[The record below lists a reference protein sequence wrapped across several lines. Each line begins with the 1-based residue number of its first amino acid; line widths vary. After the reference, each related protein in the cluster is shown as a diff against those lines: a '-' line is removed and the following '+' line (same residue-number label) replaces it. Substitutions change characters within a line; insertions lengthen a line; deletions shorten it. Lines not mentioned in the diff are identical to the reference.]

1 MSVTTRWIEIDAGG
15 GERYDGYLALPR
27 AGKGPG
33 VIIVQE
39 IFGVNAHI
47 RSVAEQYA
55 LAGYVALAPDIFWR
69 AERRVELGYEGA
81 DRDKALALLKRMD
94 ADQAAADLGAAAAT
108 LRGLP
113 ELSGKVG
120 AVGFCYGGQLA
131 YLMAARGTVDA
142 AVAYYGGGIQNKLDQ
157 AANIRVPVQFHYAE
171 HDSSIPQTAVAQV
184 KQTFSGHPSAEFHD
198 YPGAG
203 HGFNCSDR
211 AAYDQKASALAHG
224 RTLSFLAPVL

>member
-1 MSVTTRWIEIDAGG
+1 MSVTTRWIEIDAGA

-33 VIIVQE
+33 IIIVQE

-69 AERRVELGYEGA
+69 SERRVELGYEGA
-81 DRDKALALLKRMD
+81 DRDKALALLKTVD
-94 ADQAAADLGAAAAT
+94 VEKTVSDLGGAAAT
-108 LRGLP
+108 LRAQP
-113 ELSGKVG
+113 ETAGKIG
-120 AVGFCYGGQLA
+120 AVGFCFGGQLA

-142 AVAYYGGGIQNKLDQ
+142 AVAYYGGGIQNKLNE
-157 AANIRVPVQFHYAE
+157 AANIRVPMMFHYAE
-171 HDSSIPQTAVAQV
+171 HDGSIPQTAVAQV
-184 KQTFSGHPSAEFHD
+184 KQTFAGRPNTQFFD

-211 AAYDQKASALAHG
+211 SAYDQHA
-224 RTLSFLAPVL
+224 

>member
-1 MSVTTRWIEIDAGG
+1 MSLTTRWIEIDAGS

-69 AERRVELGYEGA
+69 SERRVELGYEGA
-81 DRDKALALLKRMD
+81 DRDKALALLKAID
-94 ADQAAADLGAAAAT
+94 VEKTVADLGAAANT
-108 LRGLP
+108 LRALP
-113 ELSGKVG
+113 EAAGKIG
-120 AVGFCYGGQLA
+120 AVGFCFGGQLA
-131 YLMAARGTVDA
+131 YLMAARGAVDA
-142 AVAYYGGGIQNKLDQ
+142 AVAYYGGGIQNKLDE
-157 AANIRVPVQFHYAE
+157 ADKMRAPILFHYAE
-171 HDSSIPQTAVAQV
+171 HDHSIPQTAVAQV
-184 KQTFSGHPSAEFHD
+184 KQRFAGRTNAHFHD
-198 YPGAG
+198 YPGVE

-211 AAYDQKASALAHG
+211 SAYNQHASALAHG
-224 RTLSFLAPVL
+224 RTLEFLSSNL

>member
-1 MSVTTRWIEIDAGG
+1 MTLTTRWIEIDAGG

-69 AERRVELGYEGA
+69 TERRVELGYEGA
-81 DRDKALALLKRMD
+81 DRDKALALLKGID
-94 ADQAAADLGAAAAT
+94 ADRTVADLGAAATT
-108 LRGLP
+108 LRALP
-113 ELSGKVG
+113 ETTGKIG
-120 AVGFCYGGQLA
+120 TVGFCFGGQLA
-131 YLMAARGTVDA
+131 YLMAARGTADA
-142 AVAYYGGGIQNKLDQ
+142 AVAYYGGGIQNKLGE
-157 AANIRVPVQFHYAE
+157 AANVRVPILFHYAE
-171 HDSSIPQTAVAQV
+171 HDASIPPTAVAQV
-184 KQTFSGHPSAEFHD
+184 KQQFAGHTNAQFFD
-198 YPGAG
+198 YPGVE

-211 AAYDQKASALAHG
+211 SAYNQPASALAHG
-224 RTLSFLAPVL
+224 RTLAFLSQHL

>member
-47 RSVAEQYA
+47 RSVAEQFA
-55 LAGYVALAPDIFWR
+55 LAGYVALAPDLFWR
-69 AERRVELGYEGA
+69 EERRVELGYEGA
-81 DRDKALALLKRMD
+81 DRDKALALLKRID
-94 ADQAAADLGAAAAT
+94 ADRSAADFGAAAAT
-108 LRGLP
+108 LRALP
-113 ELSGKVG
+113 ETSGKIA
-120 AVGFCYGGQLA
+120 AVGFCFGGQVA
-131 YLMAARGTVDA
+131 YLMAAHGSVDA

-157 AANIRVPVQFHYAE
+157 ADQVRVPMLFHYAE

-184 KQTFSGHPSAEFHD
+184 KARLAGHAGVQFFD
-198 YPGAG
+198 YPGVA

-211 AAYDQKASALAHG
+211 AAYDQHASALAHG
-224 RTLSFLAPVL
+224 RTLSFLSSVL

>member
-15 GERYDGYLALPR
+15 GEHYDGYLALPR

-69 AERRVELGYEGA
+69 SERRVELGYEGA
-81 DRDKALALLKRMD
+81 DRDKALAILKSLD
-94 ADQAAADLGAAAAT
+94 VDKTAADLGAAAST
-108 LRGLP
+108 LRAQP
-113 ELSGKVG
+113 ETAGKIG
-120 AVGFCYGGQLA
+120 ATGFCFGGQLA

-142 AVAYYGGGIQNKLDQ
+142 AVSYYGGGIQNKLDE
-157 AANIRVPVQFHYAE
+157 AEHIRVPMLFHYAE

-184 KQTFSGHPSAEFHD
+184 KQRFAGHANAQFHD
-198 YPGAG
+198 YPGVG

-211 AAYDQKASALAHG
+211 AAYDQHASALAHG
-224 RTLSFLAPVL
+224 RTLAFLSSNL

>member
-1 MSVTTRWIEIDAGG
+1 MSLTTRWIEIDAGS

-69 AERRVELGYEGA
+69 SERHVELGYEGA
-81 DRDKALALLKRMD
+81 DRDRALALLKGMD
-94 ADQAAADLGAAAAT
+94 VERTVADLGAAADT
-108 LRGLP
+108 LRALP
-113 ELSGKVG
+113 EVAGKIG
-120 AVGFCYGGQLA
+120 AVGFCFGGQLA
-131 YLMAARGTVDA
+131 YLMAARGMVDA
-142 AVAYYGGGIQNKLDQ
+142 AVAYYGGGIQNKLDE
-157 AANIRVPVQFHYAE
+157 ADTLHAPILFHYAE
-171 HDSSIPQTAVAQV
+171 HDHSIPQAAIAQV
-184 KQTFSGHPSAEFHD
+184 KQRFAGRANAQFHD
-198 YPGAG
+198 YPGVG

-211 AAYDQKASALAHG
+211 SAYDQHASALAHG
-224 RTLSFLAPVL
+224 RTLVFLSSNL

>member
-15 GERYDGYLALPR
+15 EERYDGYLALPR

-69 AERRVELGYEGA
+69 GERRVELGYEGA
-81 DRDKALALLKRMD
+81 DRDKALALLKAVD
-94 ADQAAADLGAAAAT
+94 VEKTVSDLGGAAAT
-108 LRGLP
+108 LRAQP
-113 ELSGKVG
+113 ETAGKIG
-120 AVGFCYGGQLA
+120 AVGFCFGGQLA

-142 AVAYYGGGIQNKLDQ
+142 AVAYYGGGIQNKLNE
-157 AANIRVPVQFHYAE
+157 AANIRVPVMFHYAE
-171 HDSSIPQTAVAQV
+171 HDGSIPQTAVAQV
-184 KQTFSGHPSAEFHD
+184 KQSFAGRSDVQFFD
-198 YPGAG
+198 YPGAA
-203 HGFNCSDR
+203 HGFNCPDR
-211 AAYDQKASALAHG
+211 SAYDQHASALAHG
-224 RTLSFLAPVL
+224 RTLSFLASVL

>member
-1 MSVTTRWIEIDAGG
+1 MSLTTRWIDIDAGG
-15 GERYDGYLALPR
+15 GERYEGYLALPR

-33 VIIVQE
+33 VVIVQE

-47 RSVAEQYA
+47 RAVAEQYA

-81 DRDKALALLKRMD
+81 DRDKALALLKRID

-108 LRGLP
+108 LRALP
-113 ELSGKVG
+113 ETSGKVG
-120 AVGFCYGGQLA
+120 AIGFCFGGQLA
-131 YLMAARGTVDA
+131 YLMAARGSVDA
-142 AVAYYGGGIQNKLDQ
+142 AVAYYGGGIHNKLDQ
-157 AANIRVPVQFHYAE
+157 AAHIRVPMLFHYAE

-184 KQTFSGHPSAEFHD
+184 KQSFSGHPNVQFYD
-198 YPGAG
+198 YPGAA

-211 AAYDQKASALAHG
+211 AAYNQQASALALG

>member
-55 LAGYVALAPDIFWR
+55 LAGYVALAPDLFWR
-69 AERRVELGYEGA
+69 EERRVELGYEGA
-81 DRDKALALLKRMD
+81 DRDKALALLKRID
-94 ADQAAADLGAAAAT
+94 ANRSAEDLGAAATT
-108 LRGLP
+108 LRALP
-113 ELSGKVG
+113 ETSGKVA
-120 AVGFCYGGQLA
+120 AVGFCFGAQLA
-131 YLMAARGTVDA
+131 YLMAARGSVDA
-142 AVAYYGGGIQNKLDQ
+142 AVAYYGGGIQNKLDE
-157 AANIRVPVQFHYAE
+157 ADRLRTPMLFHYAE
-171 HDSSIPQTAVAQV
+171 HDSSIPQTAVSDV
-184 KQTFSGHPSAEFHD
+184 KARLAGHAGVQFFD
-198 YPGAG
+198 YPGVG

-211 AAYDQKASALAHG
+211 AAYDQRASALAHG
-224 RTLSFLAPVL
+224 RTLSFLSSVL